1 MNYYHFLKNILIIYS
16 GNNSPMESDL
26 EGSLCN
32 CRVSKICGNNQ
43 LMSSC
48 SLKKYEIADLLD

>member
-1 MNYYHFLKNILIIYS
+1 
-16 GNNSPMESDL
+16 MESDL